1 MELKADLL
9 LADDRKARRAARERG
24 LVITGA
30 LGVLEP
36 GSAKGLIRLKDA
48 VERLRATDFFIAET
62 IIEDSLRRDRE
73 RRGDA

>member
-30 LGVLEP
+30 LGVLEI

-73 RRGDA
+73 RRGGA